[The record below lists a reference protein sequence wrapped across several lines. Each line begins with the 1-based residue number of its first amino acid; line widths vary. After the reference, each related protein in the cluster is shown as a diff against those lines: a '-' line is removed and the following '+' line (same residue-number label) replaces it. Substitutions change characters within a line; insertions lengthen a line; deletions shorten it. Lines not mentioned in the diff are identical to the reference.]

1 MKLGALFSGG
11 KDSTLA
17 ILMAKNLGYDIS
29 CLITLESKNKESYM
43 FHTPSIKQ
51 TKVQA
56 KAMKIPLISQETKG
70 EKEGE
75 LKDLEKAIKKAKEEY
90 KIQGIVTGA
99 VESVYQSSRI
109 QKICDKFGLECFNP
123 LWQKDQI
130 ELLEELI
137 KNKFEVIITGVAAE
151 RFDQSW
157 LGRKVDEKMINEL
170 NELHKKYKINPAFE
184 GGEAETFVL
193 WCPLFK
199 KKLKIKKSHKIMT
212 GENSGRLEIQEL
224 EWKDL

>member
-17 ILMAKNLGYDIS
+17 MLMAKNLGYELS

-51 TKVQA
+51 TKIQA
-56 KAMKIPLISQETKG
+56 KAMGIPLISQETKG

-90 KIQGIVTGA
+90 SIDGIVTGA

-109 QKICDKFGLECFNP
+109 QKICDKLGLECFNP
-123 LWQKDQI
+123 LWQKDQV
-130 ELLEELI
+130 ELLEEII
-137 KNKFEVIITGVAAE
+137 KNKFEIIITGIAAE
-151 RFDQSW
+151 GFDESW
-157 LGRKVDEKMINEL
+157 LGEKLDKKIIERLKIL
-170 NELHKKYKINPAFE
+170 NKKYGIDPAFE

-193 WCPLFK
+193 NCPLFK
-199 KKLKIKKSHKIMT
+199 KRLKIKKSHKIMT

-224 EWKDL
+224 E